1 MQMKFGPGGN
11 SESFRAAGYKSSLDM
26 PGYLGQLGLSA
37 YEYQCNKGVKISE
50 KSASILGEN
59 AEKFGIC
66 LSIHSQYYISLSS
79 VEEEKRRKSVDY
91 IMQCMHIAKVMGADR
106 IVVHSGSAG
115 KISRQL
121 ALELAKDTL
130 QKALIQADSEG
141 YSDIH
146 ICPETMGKINQLGTL
161 EEVIELCKLDER
173 LIPTIDFGHLNARTM
188 GELKKPEAFA
198 EILSAIENDLGY
210 DRLKVFHS
218 HFSKIMY
225 SAGGEVKHLTFEDTQ
240 YGPSFEPLAE
250 LVAKKNLMP
259 RFICES
265 AGTQTED
272 ALKMKNMMNKVIDD
286 ESFCDERTESEYA
299 RHS

>member
-1 MQMKFGPGGN
+1 MKIKFGPGGN
-11 SESFRAAGYKSSLDM
+11 SESFKAAGYKSSLDM
-26 PGYLGQLGLSA
+26 PGYLNEIGLSA

-50 KSASILGEN
+50 KSAYTLGEN
-59 AEKFGIC
+59 AKKFGIS

-79 VEEEKRRKSVDY
+79 TEEEKRLKSVDY
-91 IMQCMHIAKVMGADR
+91 IMQCMRIAKVMGADR

-115 KISRQL
+115 KIPRET
-121 ALELAKDTL
+121 ALEFAKDTL
-130 QKALIQADSEG
+130 RKTLMQADAEG

-161 EEVIELCKLDER
+161 DEVIELCSLDER

-188 GELKKPEAFA
+188 GGLKEPCAF
-198 EILSAIENDLGY
+198 ESILDEIENRLGY
-210 DRLKVFHS
+210 ERLKIFHS

-225 SAGGEVKHLTFEDTQ
+225 SAGGEVKHLTFEDTE

-250 LVAKKNLMP
+250 LSVKKKLTP

-272 ALKMKNMMNKVIDD
+272 ALRMQNMIRKVTED
-286 ESFCDERTESEYA
+286 ENFSD
-299 RHS
+299 

>member
-11 SESFRAAGYKSSLDM
+11 SESFKAAGYKSSLDM
-26 PGYLGQLGLSA
+26 PGYLKEIGLSA

-50 KSASILGEN
+50 KSAYTLGEN
-59 AEKFGIC
+59 AKKFGIS

-79 VEEEKRRKSVDY
+79 KEEEKRLKSVDY
-91 IMQCMHIAKVMGADR
+91 IMQCMRIARVMGADR

-115 KISRQL
+115 KITRQM
-121 ALELAKDTL
+121 ALELAKDTIR
-130 QKALIQADSEG
+130 KALIQADSEG

-188 GELKKPEAFA
+188 GGLKAPYAF
-198 EILSAIENDLGY
+198 EHILDEIENHLGY
-210 DRLKVFHS
+210 ERLKIFHS

-225 SAGGEVKHLTFEDTQ
+225 SAGGEVKHLTFDDIE

-250 LVAKKNLMP
+250 IVVKKNLTP
-259 RFICES
+259 CFICES

-272 ALKMKNMMNKVIDD
+272 ALKMQNMIMKVMDNENFGD
-286 ESFCDERTESEYA
+286 
-299 RHS
+299 

>member
-11 SESFRAAGYKSSLDM
+11 SESFKAAGYKSSLDM
-26 PGYLGQLGLSA
+26 PGYLKEIGLSA

-50 KSASILGEN
+50 KSAYTLGEN
-59 AEKFGIC
+59 AKKFGIS

-79 VEEEKRRKSVDY
+79 KEEEKRLKSVDY
-91 IMQCMHIAKVMGADR
+91 IMQCMRIARVMGADR

-115 KISRQL
+115 KITRQM
-121 ALELAKDTL
+121 ALELAKDTIR
-130 QKALIQADSEG
+130 KALIQADSEG

-188 GELKKPEAFA
+188 GGLKDPYAF
-198 EILSAIENDLGY
+198 EHILDEIENHLGY
-210 DRLKVFHS
+210 ERLKIFHS

-225 SAGGEVKHLTFEDTQ
+225 SAGGEVKHLTFDDIE

-250 LVAKKNLMP
+250 IVVKKNLTP
-259 RFICES
+259 CFICES

-272 ALKMKNMMNKVIDD
+272 ALKMQNMIMKVVDNENFGD
-286 ESFCDERTESEYA
+286 
-299 RHS
+299 